1 MIIILLGKFFFF
13 ISLYVLMFLSLV
25 FVFDVVVVGIV
36 YLWMRIL
43 KESIYS
49 YCDGLDLSIYNFN
62 FFKFSMLS
70 II

>member
-36 YLWMRIL
+36 YLWIAYI
-43 KESIYS
+43 KGVEI
-49 YCDGLDLSIYNFN
+49 
-62 FFKFSMLS
+62 
-70 II
+70 